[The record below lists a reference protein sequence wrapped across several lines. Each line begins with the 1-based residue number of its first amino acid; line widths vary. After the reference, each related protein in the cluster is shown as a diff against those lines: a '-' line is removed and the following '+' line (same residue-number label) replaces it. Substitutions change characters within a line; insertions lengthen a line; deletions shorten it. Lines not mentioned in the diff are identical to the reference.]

1 MFLSKKN
8 LLALKVA
15 IPYIILDTIRKQNLN
30 FVERGAKVLYF
41 PNGSVNIYFF
51 KVNKRNTKKKREI

>member
-8 LLALKVA
+8 LLTLKVA
-15 IPYIILDTIRKQNLN
+15 IPYIVLDTIEKQNLN

-41 PNGSVNIYFF
+41 SNGSLVS
-51 KVNKRNTKKKREI
+51 